1 MRKIRKLK
9 ENKVKIPKVKK
20 MKDRKSKSIQ
30 MKNIQ
35 MKNNKDSI
43 AGKLKDAL
51 YKIGAVSGFTIILA
65 IIFLFNIS
73 NNIKSF
79 RDTAFTA
86 TNFAW
91 SSRQTLLLVE
101 TNLFKAISGTDGAN
115 TDEYIIA
122 ANTASNELISAVA
135 KLAELNVATQDEI
148 DKINDLNME
157 MAQVKTNMMAKIRQN
172 TPESYAAT
180 KDLLMNGYLPIA
192 NEIGGILDQIATR
205 ADQSADDFVT
215 QANTRSYLSIA
226 VLFICFA
233 FTVYILIKTSKSII
247 KKITTPID
255 VIKDALANVA
265 NGNLDISLS
274 HESNDEFGIL
284 ANSIRETIKELKK
297 YIDNINVALKK
308 LSDKDMSDGITID
321 YKGDFEPLK
330 VSVNSIVDFLN
341 EMLHKLKE
349 VAYEVSIG
357 ASKMQDSSQLLADG
371 ASDQSSSVEELAAT
385 IHEITEAVQAN
396 ADNAKH
402 VNHFFDKSIEQID
415 QGNDHMRELLKSMD
429 RIAEHSNQ
437 VSNIVKMIDEI
448 SSQTNLLSLNA
459 SIEAARAG
467 EHGKGF
473 AVVAN
478 EIGKLANE
486 SALAAKNSTDLINK
500 TLEVVKSGSELTQ
513 KTANVF
519 NAIVKDS
526 EETKVLVNGID
537 EACSSQSTSL
547 AEILVVVNQ
556 IAVVTESNTLA
567 AEETASSSEKLTNE
581 ANTLR
586 SMLDEY
592 ELKNL

>member
-1 MRKIRKLK
+1 MRKIQKLK
-9 ENKVKIPKVKK
+9 EKK
-20 MKDRKSKSIQ
+20 MKLPKIKKDKNN
-30 MKNIQ
+30 KNIQ
-35 MKNNKDSI
+35 KGKNKDSI
-43 AGKLKDAL
+43 AGQLKAAL
-51 YKIGAVSGFTIILA
+51 YKIGVVSGFTIILA
-65 IIFLFNIS
+65 IIFLINIS
-73 NNIKSF
+73 NEIKSF

-91 SSRQTLLLVE
+91 SSRQTLLSVE
-101 TNLFKAISGTDGAN
+101 TNLFKAISGTDETK

-122 ANTASNELISAVA
+122 ANTASNDLNSAVA
-135 KLAELNVATQDEI
+135 KLAELNVATKEEI
-148 DKINDLNME
+148 DLINDLNME
-157 MAQVKTNMMAKIRQN
+157 MAQVKTNMMAKVRQN
-172 TPESYAAT
+172 TPESYAST
-180 KDLLMNGYLPIA
+180 KELLMNEYLPLA
-192 NEIGGILDQIATR
+192 TEVGVILDQIGTR
-205 ADQSADDFVT
+205 ADQSADNFVSN
-215 QANTRSYLSIA
+215 ANLRSYICLF
-226 VLFICFA
+226 VLTICFIL
-233 FTVYILIKTSKSII
+233 TVIILINTSKSII
-247 KKITTPID
+247 KKITAPI
-255 VIKDALANVA
+255 VGIKDALVEVA
-265 NGNLDISLS
+265 SGNLDISFS
-274 HESNDEFGIL
+274 YQSNDEFGVL

-297 YIDNINVALKK
+297 YIDNINEALQK
-308 LSDKDMSDGITID
+308 LSEKDMREGITID
-321 YKGDFEPLK
+321 YKGNFEPLK

-349 VAYEVSIG
+349 VAYEVSEG
-357 ASKMQDSSQLLADG
+357 AAKMQESSQLLADG

-396 ADNAKH
+396 AENAKH

-415 QGNDHMRELLKSMD
+415 QGNDYMRELLESMD

-500 TLEVVKSGSELTQ
+500 TLEVVKSGSDLTH

-519 NAIVKDS
+519 DAIVKDS

-537 EACSSQSTSL
+537 EACSGQSTSL

-556 IAVVTESNTLA
+556 IANVTESNTLA
-567 AEETASSSEKLTNE
+567 AEETAVSSEKLTTE
-581 ANTLR
+581 ANVLKT
-586 SMLDEY
+586 MLDKY
-592 ELKNL
+592 ELKDM